1 MKRIGNL
8 LLVSSLSL
16 AIGVK
21 SVNAQTFNDGDAHS
35 ISRGNYITINSL
47 DVGSANYGI
56 YKYTFD
62 NGKYIGYCEDP
73 QNFSGKNYSV
83 SRELGAT
90 TNGKTIQNMD
100 AGLLKIISEGY
111 NQYNTSKTI
120 SVVTPESAPNAI
132 SITLS
137 GDELYAAT
145 SIAVRAYTTGL
156 FTTGAKG
163 AKYQSAIDMASAH
176 ANLGAQ
182 WAALY
187 GEYTDNATYG
197 SCNGD
202 SNCYKN
208 KVDYA
213 WLNKNAM
220 FNYSD
225 PNSASYKIIYMA
237 QQLFKAGVM
246 DASNKATG
254 SLLTTTVNIEF
265 SKKTESI
272 SKTDTSE
279 EKYVYATLKIENLPE
294 KLSDGKEGKVELSM
308 PTCTGCTINSF
319 EAQDGGDYKQV
330 GIGNNIALLL
340 EAKDGVRTG
349 EIKLRIKVTQ
359 AVQDQENC
367 KDATLKIDFKYNTNP
382 QLTGA
387 TLSDKSNPNSQ
398 RFFVLDKQEGDQTG
412 SAQTKIGCSKAACD
426 TEITEPLCDGDA
438 IATVKAPDKIKSCVI
453 NNVDDADNS
462 YQYTSGVDNKYC
474 KVYCKEDYA
483 KIQLEPVV
491 KDIKCGSYFKLTSRI
506 EGSKSC
512 YTGGETDASARNGEK
527 SIDKDQYIQDVIDAQ
542 KTMIEGLNLYR
553 SAKAALAAE
562 ADWQY
567 SKQTGC
573 DGCTADSWTTTG
585 SYVGPLVTNIDYEE
599 GLVTSQE
606 TTQNF
611 SYGTKESVSDN
622 TIYDKEN
629 KKNVCV
635 SSKCTPGTTKA
646 ELFTL
651 IKNAMDE
658 GKTKMEQGFKAYEAA
673 HTAYNACTTGWQNNF
688 LFEQKIGYYYNEN
701 RGNDEYK
708 SPYYDILE
716 SAQNKDLYYL
726 EGTGSDA
733 PKPTSKIEIWK
744 KATDDKIE
752 TGSDYTFD
760 LSIENGS
767 TGKYNYKSSYG
778 GTFETRKYTVCKD
791 PEGSCEIREEQISQA
806 AFVKKYVEKEQDY
819 ITPTAFY
826 QIAAN
831 GKITVNSGYTGD
843 KVQLEALF
851 NSLPVSTKT
860 VGGGIFKLNIEWL
873 GEFYDKDNAVG
884 RLMDIPGVAWTDRRQ
899 GGTTFMD
906 SPKHQDSFTGDY
918 KCYYESPC
926 RPDDCP
932 NCDFVCEGED
942 CDWIQ
947 CPECKI
953 DCTNCIFDLNKLN
966 VNFRTISTT
975 NFNSANRTYGYNWIT
990 SSSMQALQLLNK
1002 KADATIKEIEDVN
1015 ESIYDPEGKT
1025 SDGSSALALSIKLT
1039 PQAIRELK
1047 KYNEKH
1053 SSDGGYINDSLT
1065 CYDAE
1070 VNGKTYKNIYCYSE
1084 VIDDLVKNYE
1094 VTIPDGKR
1102 LDSQTA
1108 RAASQ
1113 NQNGYWEL
1121 WSDKHEFIYS
1131 ESVIGGPSWK

>member
-16 AIGVK
+16 AFGVK
-21 SVNAQTFNDGDAHS
+21 SVSAQTFNDGDAHS
-35 ISRGNYITINSL
+35 LSRGNYITINSL

-62 NGKYIGYCEDP
+62 NGKYVGYCEDP
-73 QNFSGKNYSV
+73 QNFSGKKYSV

-145 SIAVRAYTTGL
+145 SIAVRAYSTGL

-553 SAKAALAAE
+553 KAKQALATAS
-562 ADWQY
+562 DY
-567 SKQTGC
+567 SISYGC
-573 DGCTADSWTTTG
+573 DGCSAESWTRTG
-585 SYVGPLVTNIDYEE
+585 SYVGPVVTNIDYEE

-606 TTQNF
+606 TTQGF
-611 SYGTKESVSDN
+611 FYGTKESISNN
-622 TIYDKEN
+622 TSYDSET
-629 KKNVCV
+629 KKYVCV
-635 SSKCTPGTTKA
+635 SSTCTPGTTEA
-646 ELFTL
+646 QVIAL
-651 IKNAMDE
+651 IKADMAK
-658 GKTKMEQGFKAYEAA
+658 GKSMMESGFKAYEAA

-708 SPYYDILE
+708 SPYFDILE

-726 EGTGSDA
+726 EGTGSAA

-843 KVQLEALF
+843 KVQLEALI

-906 SPKHQDSFTGDY
+906 SPKHQGSFTGDY

-1002 KADATIKEIEDVN
+1002 KADATIKEIEEVN

-1047 KYNEKH
+1047 NYNEKH

-1102 LDSQTA
+1102 LDSETA

>member
-16 AIGVK
+16 AFGVK
-21 SVNAQTFNDGDAHS
+21 SVSAQTFNDGDAHS
-35 ISRGNYITINSL
+35 LSRGNYITINSL

-62 NGKYIGYCEDP
+62 NGKYVGYCEDP

-197 SCNGD
+197 NCNGD

-254 SLLTTTVNIEF
+254 SLLTTTVNIDF

-272 SKTDTSE
+272 TKTDTSE

-319 EAQDGGDYKQV
+319 EAQDGGEYKQV

-527 SIDKDQYIQDVIDAQ
+527 SIDKDQYIQDIIDAQ
-542 KTMIEGLNLYR
+542 VQMIEGLNLYR

-562 ADWQY
+562 PDWQY

-585 SYVGPLVTNIDYEE
+585 SYVGPVVTNIDYEE

-606 TTQNF
+606 TTQTF
-611 SYGTKESVSDN
+611 SYGTKESVSS
-622 TIYDKEN
+622 T
-629 KKNVCV
+629 
-635 SSKCTPGTTKA
+635 CTPGTNKT
-646 ELFTL
+646 ELLTL
-651 IKNAMDE
+651 ITNAMGE

-726 EGTGSDA
+726 EGTGSAA

-778 GTFETRKYTVCKD
+778 GTFEARKYTVCKD

-906 SPKHQDSFTGDY
+906 SPKHQNSFTGDY

-1039 PQAIRELK
+1039 PKAIRELK
-1047 KYNEKH
+1047 NYNEKH

-1102 LDSQTA
+1102 LDSATA

>member
-16 AIGVK
+16 AFGVK
-21 SVNAQTFNDGDAHS
+21 SVSAQTFNDGDAHS
-35 ISRGNYITINSL
+35 LSRGNYITINSL

-62 NGKYIGYCEDP
+62 NGKYVGYCEDP
-73 QNFSGKNYSV
+73 QNFSGKKYSV

-145 SIAVRAYTTGL
+145 SIAVRAYSTGL

-272 SKTDTSE
+272 TKTDTSE

-294 KLSDGKEGKVELSM
+294 KLSDGKDGKVELSM

-553 SAKAALAAE
+553 KAKQALATAS
-562 ADWQY
+562 DY
-567 SKQTGC
+567 SISYGC
-573 DGCTADSWTTTG
+573 DGCSAESWTRTG
-585 SYVGPLVTNIDYEE
+585 SYVGPVVTNIDYEE
-599 GLVTSQE
+599 GFVTSQE
-606 TTQNF
+606 TTQGF
-611 SYGTKESVSDN
+611 FYGTKESVSNN
-622 TIYDKEN
+622 TRYDSETKRY
-629 KKNVCV
+629 VCV
-635 SSKCTPGTTKA
+635 SSTCTPGTTEA
-646 ELFTL
+646 QVIAL
-651 IKNAMDE
+651 IKADMAK
-658 GKTKMEQGFKAYEAA
+658 GKSMMESGFKAYEAA

-726 EGTGSDA
+726 EGTGSAA

-1002 KADATIKEIEDVN
+1002 KADATIKEIEEVN

-1047 KYNEKH
+1047 NYNEKH

-1102 LDSQTA
+1102 LDSETA

>member
-21 SVNAQTFNDGDAHS
+21 SVSAQTFNEGDAHS
-35 ISRGNYITINSL
+35 LSRGNYITINSL

-62 NGKYIGYCEDP
+62 NGKYVGYCEDP
-73 QNFSGKNYSV
+73 QNFSGKKYSV

-197 SCNGD
+197 NCNGD

-294 KLSDGKEGKVELSM
+294 KLSDGKDGKVELSM

-319 EAQDGGDYKQV
+319 EAQDGGEYKQV

-553 SAKAALAAE
+553 KAKQALATAS
-562 ADWQY
+562 DY
-567 SKQTGC
+567 SISYGC
-573 DGCTADSWTTTG
+573 DGCSAESWTRTG
-585 SYVGPLVTNIDYEE
+585 SYVGPVVTNIDYEE

-606 TTQNF
+606 TTQGF
-611 SYGTKESVSDN
+611 FYGTKESISNN
-622 TIYDKEN
+622 TSYDSET
-629 KKNVCV
+629 KKYVCV
-635 SSKCTPGTTKA
+635 SSTCTPGTTEA
-646 ELFTL
+646 QVIAL
-651 IKNAMDE
+651 IKADMAK
-658 GKTKMEQGFKAYEAA
+658 GKSMMESGFKAYEAA

-726 EGTGSDA
+726 EGTGSAA

-778 GTFETRKYTVCKD
+778 GTFETRKYTVCKN

-906 SPKHQDSFTGDY
+906 SPKHQNSFTGDY

>member
-16 AIGVK
+16 AFGVK
-21 SVNAQTFNDGDAHS
+21 SVSAQTFNDGDAYS
-35 ISRGNYITINSL
+35 LSRGNYITINSL

-62 NGKYIGYCEDP
+62 NGKYVGYCEDP
-73 QNFSGKNYSV
+73 QNFSGKKYSV

-145 SIAVRAYTTGL
+145 SIAVRAYSTGL

-367 KDATLKIDFKYNTNP
+367 KDAILKIDFKYNTNP

-553 SAKAALAAE
+553 KAKQALATAS
-562 ADWQY
+562 DY
-567 SKQTGC
+567 SISYGC
-573 DGCTADSWTTTG
+573 DGCSAESWTRTG
-585 SYVGPLVTNIDYEE
+585 SYVGPVVTNIDYEE
-599 GLVTSQE
+599 GFVTSQE
-606 TTQNF
+606 TTQGF
-611 SYGTKESVSDN
+611 FYGTKESVSNN
-622 TIYDKEN
+622 TRYDSETKRY
-629 KKNVCV
+629 VCV
-635 SSKCTPGTTKA
+635 SSTCTPGTTEA
-646 ELFTL
+646 QVIAL
-651 IKNAMDE
+651 IKADMAK
-658 GKTKMEQGFKAYEAA
+658 GKSMMESGFKAYEAA

-726 EGTGSDA
+726 EGTGSAA

-1002 KADATIKEIEDVN
+1002 KADATIKEIEEVN

-1047 KYNEKH
+1047 NYNEKH

-1102 LDSQTA
+1102 LDSETA

>member
-16 AIGVK
+16 AFGVK
-21 SVNAQTFNDGDAHS
+21 SVSAQTFNDGDAHS
-35 ISRGNYITINSL
+35 LSRGNYITINSL

-62 NGKYIGYCEDP
+62 NGKYVGYCEDP

-145 SIAVRAYTTGL
+145 SIAVRAYSTGL

-187 GEYTDNATYG
+187 GEYTDNATYS

-553 SAKAALAAE
+553 KAKQALATAS
-562 ADWQY
+562 DY
-567 SKQTGC
+567 SISYGC
-573 DGCTADSWTTTG
+573 DGCSAESWTRTG
-585 SYVGPLVTNIDYEE
+585 SYVGPVVTNIDYEE

-606 TTQNF
+606 TTQGF
-611 SYGTKESVSDN
+611 FYGTKESISNN
-622 TIYDKEN
+622 TSYDSET
-629 KKNVCV
+629 KKYVCV
-635 SSKCTPGTTKA
+635 SSTCTPGTTEA
-646 ELFTL
+646 QVIAL
-651 IKNAMDE
+651 IKADMAK
-658 GKTKMEQGFKAYEAA
+658 GKSMMESGFKAYEAA

-726 EGTGSDA
+726 EGTGSAA

-778 GTFETRKYTVCKD
+778 GTFEARKYTVCKD

-1002 KADATIKEIEDVN
+1002 KADATIKEIEEVN

-1047 KYNEKH
+1047 NYNKKH

>member
-16 AIGVK
+16 AFGVK
-21 SVNAQTFNDGDAHS
+21 SVSAQTFNDGDAHS

-145 SIAVRAYTTGL
+145 SIAVRAYSTGL

-197 SCNGD
+197 NCNGD

-254 SLLTTTVNIEF
+254 SLLTTTVNIDF

-272 SKTDTSE
+272 TKTDTSE

-294 KLSDGKEGKVELSM
+294 KLSDGKDGKVELSM

-367 KDATLKIDFKYNTNP
+367 KDAILKIDFKYNTNP

-527 SIDKDQYIQDVIDAQ
+527 SIDKDQYIQDIIDAQ
-542 KTMIEGLNLYR
+542 VQMIEGLNLYR

-562 ADWQY
+562 PDWQY

-573 DGCTADSWTTTG
+573 NGCTADSWTTTG
-585 SYVGPLVTNIDYEE
+585 SYVGPVVTNIDYEE

-606 TTQNF
+606 TTQTF

-622 TIYDKEN
+622 VIYDKEN
-629 KKNVCV
+629 KKDVCV
-635 SSKCTPGTTKA
+635 SSTCTPGTNKT
-646 ELFTL
+646 ELLTL
-651 IKNAMDE
+651 ITNAMGE
-658 GKTKMEQGFKAYEAA
+658 GKTKMESGFKAYEAA

-726 EGTGSDA
+726 EGTGSAA

-778 GTFETRKYTVCKD
+778 GTFEARKYTVCKD

-843 KVQLEALF
+843 KVQLEALI

-1002 KADATIKEIEDVN
+1002 KADATIKEIEEVN

-1047 KYNEKH
+1047 NYNKKH

-1102 LDSQTA
+1102 LDSETA

>member
-21 SVNAQTFNDGDAHS
+21 SVSAQTFNEGDAHS
-35 ISRGNYITINSL
+35 LSRGNYITINSL

-62 NGKYIGYCEDP
+62 NGKYVGYCEDP

-163 AKYQSAIDMASAH
+163 AKYQSAVDMASAH

-553 SAKAALAAE
+553 KAKQALATAS
-562 ADWQY
+562 DY
-567 SKQTGC
+567 SISYGC
-573 DGCTADSWTTTG
+573 DGCSAESWTRTG
-585 SYVGPLVTNIDYEE
+585 SYVGPVVTNIDYEE

-606 TTQNF
+606 TTQGF
-611 SYGTKESVSDN
+611 FYGTKESVSNN
-622 TIYDKEN
+622 TSYDSET
-629 KKNVCV
+629 KKYVCV
-635 SSKCTPGTTKA
+635 SSTCTPGTTEA
-646 ELFTL
+646 QVIAL
-651 IKNAMDE
+651 IKADMAK
-658 GKTKMEQGFKAYEAA
+658 GKSMMESGFKAYEAA

-726 EGTGSDA
+726 EGTGSAA

-778 GTFETRKYTVCKD
+778 GTFEARKYTVCKN

>member
-16 AIGVK
+16 AFGVK
-21 SVNAQTFNDGDAHS
+21 SVSAQTFNDGDAHS

-197 SCNGD
+197 NCNGD

-272 SKTDTSE
+272 TKTDTSE

-294 KLSDGKEGKVELSM
+294 KLSDGKDGKVELSM

-319 EAQDGGDYKQV
+319 EAQDGGEYKQV

-553 SAKAALAAE
+553 KAKQALATAS
-562 ADWQY
+562 DY
-567 SKQTGC
+567 SISYGC
-573 DGCTADSWTTTG
+573 DGCSAESWTRTG
-585 SYVGPLVTNIDYEE
+585 SYVGPVVTNIDYEE

-606 TTQNF
+606 TTQGF
-611 SYGTKESVSDN
+611 FYGTKESISNN
-622 TIYDKEN
+622 TSYDSET
-629 KKNVCV
+629 KKYVCV
-635 SSKCTPGTTKA
+635 SSTCTPGTTEA
-646 ELFTL
+646 QVIAL
-651 IKNAMDE
+651 IKADMAK
-658 GKTKMEQGFKAYEAA
+658 GKSMMESGFKAYEAA

-726 EGTGSDA
+726 EGTGSAA

-906 SPKHQDSFTGDY
+906 SPKHQNSFTGDY

-1039 PQAIRELK
+1039 PKAIRELK
-1047 KYNEKH
+1047 NYNEKH

>member
-16 AIGVK
+16 AFGVK
-21 SVNAQTFNDGDAHS
+21 SVSAQTFNDGDAHS
-35 ISRGNYITINSL
+35 LSRGNYITINSL

-62 NGKYIGYCEDP
+62 NGKYVGYCEDP

-145 SIAVRAYTTGL
+145 SIAVRAYSTGL

-367 KDATLKIDFKYNTNP
+367 KDATLKIDYKYNTNP

-527 SIDKDQYIQDVIDAQ
+527 SIDKDQYIQDIIDAQ

-553 SAKAALAAE
+553 KAKQALATTS
-562 ADWQY
+562 DY
-567 SKQTGC
+567 SISYGC
-573 DGCTADSWTTTG
+573 DGCSAESWTRTG
-585 SYVGPLVTNIDYEE
+585 SYVGPVVTNIDYEE

-606 TTQNF
+606 TTQGF
-611 SYGTKESVSDN
+611 FYGTKESISNN
-622 TIYDKEN
+622 TSYDSET
-629 KKNVCV
+629 KKYVCV
-635 SSKCTPGTTKA
+635 SSTCTPGTTEA
-646 ELFTL
+646 QVIAL
-651 IKNAMDE
+651 IKADMAK
-658 GKTKMEQGFKAYEAA
+658 GKSMMESGFKAYEAA

-726 EGTGSDA
+726 EGTGSAA

-778 GTFETRKYTVCKD
+778 GTFEARKYTVCKD

-1047 KYNEKH
+1047 NYNKKH

-1102 LDSQTA
+1102 LDSETA

>member
-16 AIGVK
+16 AFGVK
-21 SVNAQTFNDGDAHS
+21 SVSAQTFNEGDAHS
-35 ISRGNYITINSL
+35 LSRGNYITINSL

-62 NGKYIGYCEDP
+62 NGKYVGYCEDP
-73 QNFSGKNYSV
+73 QNFSGKKYSV

-145 SIAVRAYTTGL
+145 SIAVRAYSTGL

-272 SKTDTSE
+272 SKTDISE

-319 EAQDGGDYKQV
+319 EAQDGKDYKQV

-367 KDATLKIDFKYNTNP
+367 KDAILKIDFKYNTNP

-527 SIDKDQYIQDVIDAQ
+527 SIDKDQYIQDIIDAQ

-553 SAKAALAAE
+553 KAKQALATAS
-562 ADWQY
+562 DY
-567 SKQTGC
+567 SISYGC
-573 DGCTADSWTTTG
+573 DRCSAESWTRTG
-585 SYVGPLVTNIDYEE
+585 SYVGPVVTNIDYEE

-606 TTQNF
+606 TTQGF
-611 SYGTKESVSDN
+611 FYGTKESISNN
-622 TIYDKEN
+622 TSYDSET
-629 KKNVCV
+629 KKYVCV
-635 SSKCTPGTTKA
+635 SSTCTPGTTEA
-646 ELFTL
+646 QVIAL
-651 IKNAMDE
+651 IKADMAK
-658 GKTKMEQGFKAYEAA
+658 GKSMMESGFKAYEAA

-726 EGTGSDA
+726 EGTGSAA

-778 GTFETRKYTVCKD
+778 GTFEARKYTVCKD

-906 SPKHQDSFTGDY
+906 SPKHQNSFTGDY

-1047 KYNEKH
+1047 NYNKKH

-1102 LDSQTA
+1102 LDSETA

>member
-1 MKRIGNL
+1 MKKIGNL
-8 LLVSSLSL
+8 LLVSSLAL
-16 AIGVK
+16 TFGIN
-21 SVNAQTFNDGDAHS
+21 SVNAATFADGDSHS
-35 ISRGNYITINSL
+35 ISRGNYIKIDSL

-90 TNGKTIQNMD
+90 TNGNTIQNMD
-100 AGLLKIISEGY
+100 AGLLKIMSEGY

-120 SVVTPESAPNAI
+120 SIVTPESAPNTTT
-132 SITLS
+132 ITLS

-156 FTTGAKG
+156 FQTGAKG
-163 AKYQSAIDMASAH
+163 AKYSSAIDMASAH

-187 GEYTDNATYG
+187 GEYADNATYG
-197 SCNGD
+197 DCNGNSD
-202 SNCYKN
+202 CYKN

-220 FNYSD
+220 FNYTD
-225 PNSASYKIIYMA
+225 PSSASYKIIYMA
-237 QQLFKAGVM
+237 QQLFKAGIM
-246 DASNKATG
+246 DASNKSTG
-254 SLLTTTVNIEF
+254 SLLTTKVNIEF

-272 SKTDTSE
+272 NKTDTYE

-308 PTCTGCTINSF
+308 PTCTGCTIDSF
-319 EAQDGGDYKQV
+319 EAYDNGDYKQV

-340 EAKDGVRTG
+340 EAKDGYRTG
-349 EIKLRIKVTQ
+349 EIKLRVKVTQ
-359 AVQDQENC
+359 AIQDEEKC
-367 KDATLKIDFKYNTNP
+367 TDATLKIDFKFNTNP

-387 TLSDKSNPNSQ
+387 TLSDKNSPNSQ

-412 SAQTKIGCSKAACD
+412 SAQTKVGCSKAACD

-438 IATVKAPDKIKSCVI
+438 IATVKAPDKIKSCII

-491 KDIKCGSYFKLTSRI
+491 KDIKCGSYFKLTSHI

-512 YTGGETDASARNGEK
+512 YTGGDTDASARNGEK
-527 SIDKDQYIQDVIDAQ
+527 SIDKDQYIEDIINAQ
-542 KTMIEGLNLYR
+542 KQMIEGLNLYR
-553 SAKAALAAE
+553 KAKQALATAS
-562 ADWQY
+562 DY
-567 SKQTGC
+567 SISYGC
-573 DGCTADSWTTTG
+573 DGCSAESWTRTG
-585 SYVGPLVTNIDYEE
+585 SYVGPVVTSIDYEE
-599 GLVTSQE
+599 GKVLSQE
-606 TTQNF
+606 TTQGF
-611 SYGTKESVSDN
+611 FYGTRESVSNN
-622 TIYDKEN
+622 TNYDKE
-629 KKNVCV
+629 KKRYVCV
-635 SSKCTPGTTKA
+635 SSTCTRGTTEA
-646 ELFTL
+646 EVIAL
-651 IKNAMDE
+651 IKSDME
-658 GKTKMEQGFKAYEAA
+658 KGKSMMEQGFKAYEAA

-726 EGTGSDA
+726 EGTGSAA
-733 PKPTSKIEIWK
+733 PKSTSKIEIWK
-744 KATDDKIE
+744 KGTDDKIE

-760 LSIENGS
+760 LSVESGA

-778 GTFETRKYTVCKD
+778 GTFEPRDYTVCKD
-791 PEGSCEIREEQISQA
+791 PEGSCEIRTEQISQA

-884 RLMDIPGVAWTDRRQ
+884 RIMDIPGVAWTDRRQ

-942 CDWIQ
+942 CEWID
-947 CPECKI
+947 CPECHI
-953 DCTNCIFDLNKLN
+953 DCVNCIFDLSKLN

-1002 KADATIKEIEDVN
+1002 KAEATIKEIEEVN

-1039 PQAIRELK
+1039 PQAIRDLK
-1047 KYNEKH
+1047 NYNEKH
-1053 SSDGGYINDSLT
+1053 SNDGGYINDSLT

-1102 LDSQTA
+1102 LDSDTQ
-1108 RAASQ
+1108 RKASS

-1121 WSDKHEFIYS
+1121 WSEKHEFIYS

>member
-16 AIGVK
+16 AFGVK
-21 SVNAQTFNDGDAHS
+21 SVSAQTFNEGDAHS
-35 ISRGNYITINSL
+35 LSRGNYITINSL

-62 NGKYIGYCEDP
+62 NGKYVGYCEDP
-73 QNFSGKNYSV
+73 QNFSGKKYSV

-145 SIAVRAYTTGL
+145 SIAVRAYSTGL

-187 GEYTDNATYG
+187 GDYTDNATYG

-254 SLLTTTVNIEF
+254 SLLTTTVNIDF

-272 SKTDTSE
+272 TKTDTSE

-367 KDATLKIDFKYNTNP
+367 KDAILKIDFKYNTNP

-527 SIDKDQYIQDVIDAQ
+527 SIDKDQYIQDIIDAQ

-553 SAKAALAAE
+553 KAKQALATAS
-562 ADWQY
+562 DY
-567 SKQTGC
+567 SISYGC
-573 DGCTADSWTTTG
+573 DGCSAESWTRTG
-585 SYVGPLVTNIDYEE
+585 SYVGPVVTNIDYEE

-606 TTQNF
+606 TTQGF
-611 SYGTKESVSDN
+611 FYGTKESISNN
-622 TIYDKEN
+622 TNYDSET
-629 KKNVCV
+629 KKYVCV
-635 SSKCTPGTTKA
+635 SSTCTPGTTEA
-646 ELFTL
+646 QVIAL
-651 IKNAMDE
+651 IKADMAK
-658 GKTKMEQGFKAYEAA
+658 GKSMMESGFKAYEAA

-726 EGTGSDA
+726 EGTGSAA

-778 GTFETRKYTVCKD
+778 GTFEARKYTVCKD

-906 SPKHQDSFTGDY
+906 SPKHQNSFTGDY

-942 CDWIQ
+942 CNWIQ

-1002 KADATIKEIEDVN
+1002 KADATIKEIEEVN

-1047 KYNEKH
+1047 NYNEKH

-1102 LDSQTA
+1102 LDSATA

>member
-16 AIGVK
+16 AFGVK
-21 SVNAQTFNDGDAHS
+21 SVSAQTFNDGDAHS
-35 ISRGNYITINSL
+35 LSRGNYITINSL

-62 NGKYIGYCEDP
+62 NGKYVGYCEDP
-73 QNFSGKNYSV
+73 QNFSGKKYSV

-145 SIAVRAYTTGL
+145 SIAVRAYSTGL

-272 SKTDTSE
+272 TKTDTSE

-319 EAQDGGDYKQV
+319 EAQDGGDYKLV

-553 SAKAALAAE
+553 KAKQALATAS
-562 ADWQY
+562 DY
-567 SKQTGC
+567 SISYGC
-573 DGCTADSWTTTG
+573 DGCSAESWTRTG
-585 SYVGPLVTNIDYEE
+585 SYVGPVVTNIDYEE
-599 GLVTSQE
+599 GFVTSQE
-606 TTQNF
+606 TTQGF
-611 SYGTKESVSDN
+611 FYGT
-622 TIYDKEN
+622 
-629 KKNVCV
+629 
-635 SSKCTPGTTKA
+635 
-646 ELFTL
+646 
-651 IKNAMDE
+651 
-658 GKTKMEQGFKAYEAA
+658 
-673 HTAYNACTTGWQNNF
+673 
-688 LFEQKIGYYYNEN
+688 
-701 RGNDEYK
+701 
-708 SPYYDILE
+708 
-716 SAQNKDLYYL
+716 
-726 EGTGSDA
+726 
-733 PKPTSKIEIWK
+733 
-744 KATDDKIE
+744 
-752 TGSDYTFD
+752 
-760 LSIENGS
+760 
-767 TGKYNYKSSYG
+767 
-778 GTFETRKYTVCKD
+778 
-791 PEGSCEIREEQISQA
+791 
-806 AFVKKYVEKEQDY
+806 
-819 ITPTAFY
+819 
-826 QIAAN
+826 
-831 GKITVNSGYTGD
+831 
-843 KVQLEALF
+843 
-851 NSLPVSTKT
+851 
-860 VGGGIFKLNIEWL
+860 
-873 GEFYDKDNAVG
+873 
-884 RLMDIPGVAWTDRRQ
+884 
-899 GGTTFMD
+899 
-906 SPKHQDSFTGDY
+906 
-918 KCYYESPC
+918 
-926 RPDDCP
+926 
-932 NCDFVCEGED
+932 
-942 CDWIQ
+942 
-947 CPECKI
+947 
-953 DCTNCIFDLNKLN
+953 
-966 VNFRTISTT
+966 
-975 NFNSANRTYGYNWIT
+975 
-990 SSSMQALQLLNK
+990 
-1002 KADATIKEIEDVN
+1002 
-1015 ESIYDPEGKT
+1015 
-1025 SDGSSALALSIKLT
+1025 
-1039 PQAIRELK
+1039 
-1047 KYNEKH
+1047 
-1053 SSDGGYINDSLT
+1053 
-1065 CYDAE
+1065 
-1070 VNGKTYKNIYCYSE
+1070 
-1084 VIDDLVKNYE
+1084 
-1094 VTIPDGKR
+1094 
-1102 LDSQTA
+1102 
-1108 RAASQ
+1108 
-1113 NQNGYWEL
+1113 
-1121 WSDKHEFIYS
+1121 
-1131 ESVIGGPSWK
+1131 

>member
-8 LLVSSLSL
+8 LLVSSLAL
-16 AIGVK
+16 AFGVK
-21 SVNAQTFNDGDAHS
+21 SVSAQTFNEGDAHS
-35 ISRGNYITINSL
+35 LSRGNYITINSL

-62 NGKYIGYCEDP
+62 NGKYVGYCEDP
-73 QNFSGKNYSV
+73 QNFSGKKYSV

-145 SIAVRAYTTGL
+145 SIAVRAYSTGL

-367 KDATLKIDFKYNTNP
+367 KDAILKIDFKYNTNP

-527 SIDKDQYIQDVIDAQ
+527 SIDKDQYIQDIIDAQ
-542 KTMIEGLNLYR
+542 VQMIEGLNLYR

-573 DGCTADSWTTTG
+573 TGCTADSWTTTG
-585 SYVGPLVTNIDYEE
+585 SYVGPVVTNIDYEE

-606 TTQNF
+606 TTQTF

-622 TIYDKEN
+622 VIYDKEN
-629 KKNVCV
+629 KKDVCV
-635 SSKCTPGTTKA
+635 SSTCTPGTNKT
-646 ELFTL
+646 ELLTL
-651 IKNAMDE
+651 ITNAMGE

-726 EGTGSDA
+726 EGTGSAA

-778 GTFETRKYTVCKD
+778 GTFEARKYTVCKD

-1002 KADATIKEIEDVN
+1002 KADATIKEIEEVN

-1047 KYNEKH
+1047 NYNKKH

>member
-16 AIGVK
+16 AFGVK
-21 SVNAQTFNDGDAHS
+21 NVSAQTFNEGDAHS
-35 ISRGNYITINSL
+35 LSRGNYITINSL

-62 NGKYIGYCEDP
+62 NGKYVGYCEDP
-73 QNFSGKNYSV
+73 QNFSGKKYSV

-145 SIAVRAYTTGL
+145 SIAVRAYSTGL

-197 SCNGD
+197 NCNGD

-254 SLLTTTVNIEF
+254 SLLTTTVNIDF

-272 SKTDTSE
+272 TKTDTSE

-367 KDATLKIDFKYNTNP
+367 KDAILKIDFKYNTNP

-553 SAKAALAAE
+553 KAKQALATAS
-562 ADWQY
+562 DY
-567 SKQTGC
+567 SISYGC
-573 DGCTADSWTTTG
+573 DGCSAESWTRTG
-585 SYVGPLVTNIDYEE
+585 SYVGPVVTNIDYEE

-606 TTQNF
+606 TTQGF
-611 SYGTKESVSDN
+611 FYGTKESISNN
-622 TIYDKEN
+622 TSYDSET
-629 KKNVCV
+629 KKYVCV
-635 SSKCTPGTTKA
+635 SSTCTPGTTEA
-646 ELFTL
+646 QVIAL
-651 IKNAMDE
+651 IKADMAK
-658 GKTKMEQGFKAYEAA
+658 GKSMMESGFKAYEAA

-726 EGTGSDA
+726 EGTGSAA

-843 KVQLEALF
+843 KVQLETLF

-906 SPKHQDSFTGDY
+906 SPKHQNSFTGDY

-1047 KYNEKH
+1047 NYNKKH

>member
-16 AIGVK
+16 AFGVK

-163 AKYQSAIDMASAH
+163 AKYQSAVDMASAH

-553 SAKAALAAE
+553 KAKQALATAS
-562 ADWQY
+562 DY
-567 SKQTGC
+567 SISYGC
-573 DGCTADSWTTTG
+573 DGCSAESWTRTG
-585 SYVGPLVTNIDYEE
+585 SYVGPVVTNIDYEE

-606 TTQNF
+606 TTQGF
-611 SYGTKESVSDN
+611 FYGTKESISNN
-622 TIYDKEN
+622 TSYDSET
-629 KKNVCV
+629 KKYVCV
-635 SSKCTPGTTKA
+635 SSTCTPGTTEA
-646 ELFTL
+646 QVIAL
-651 IKNAMDE
+651 IKADMAK
-658 GKTKMEQGFKAYEAA
+658 GKLMMESGFKAYEAA

-726 EGTGSDA
+726 EGTGSAA

-778 GTFETRKYTVCKD
+778 GTFEIRKYTVCKD

-843 KVQLEALF
+843 KVQLEALN

-1047 KYNEKH
+1047 NYNKKH

-1102 LDSQTA
+1102 LDSETA

>member
-16 AIGVK
+16 AFGVK
-21 SVNAQTFNDGDAHS
+21 SVSAQTFNDGDAHS
-35 ISRGNYITINSL
+35 LSRGNYITINSL

-62 NGKYIGYCEDP
+62 NGKYVGYCEDP
-73 QNFSGKNYSV
+73 QNFSGKKYSV

-145 SIAVRAYTTGL
+145 SIAVRAYSTGL

-237 QQLFKAGVM
+237 QQLFKAGVIN
-246 DASNKATG
+246 ASNKATG

-272 SKTDTSE
+272 NKTDTSE

-553 SAKAALAAE
+553 KAKQALATAS
-562 ADWQY
+562 DY
-567 SKQTGC
+567 SISYGC
-573 DGCTADSWTTTG
+573 DGCSAESWTRTG
-585 SYVGPLVTNIDYEE
+585 SYVGPVVTNIDYEE
-599 GLVTSQE
+599 GFVTSQE
-606 TTQNF
+606 TTQGF
-611 SYGTKESVSDN
+611 FYGTKESISNN
-622 TIYDKEN
+622 TSYDSETKRY
-629 KKNVCV
+629 VCV
-635 SSKCTPGTTKA
+635 SSTCTPGTTEA
-646 ELFTL
+646 QVIAL
-651 IKNAMDE
+651 IKADMAK
-658 GKTKMEQGFKAYEAA
+658 GKSMMESGFKAYEAA

-726 EGTGSDA
+726 EGTGSAA

-778 GTFETRKYTVCKD
+778 GTFEARKYTVCKN

-843 KVQLEALF
+843 KVQLEALI

-906 SPKHQDSFTGDY
+906 SSKHQDSFTGDY

-1002 KADATIKEIEDVN
+1002 KADATIKEIEEVN

-1047 KYNEKH
+1047 NYNEKH

-1102 LDSQTA
+1102 LDSETA

>member
-8 LLVSSLSL
+8 LLVSSLSF

-21 SVNAQTFNDGDAHS
+21 SVGAQTFNDGDAHS
-35 ISRGNYITINSL
+35 LSRGNYITINSL

-62 NGKYIGYCEDP
+62 NGKYVGYCEDP

-145 SIAVRAYTTGL
+145 SIAVRAYSTGL

-553 SAKAALAAE
+553 KAKQALATAS
-562 ADWQY
+562 DY
-567 SKQTGC
+567 SISYGC
-573 DGCTADSWTTTG
+573 DGCSAESWTRTG
-585 SYVGPLVTNIDYEE
+585 SYVGPVVTNIDYEE

-606 TTQNF
+606 TTQGF
-611 SYGTKESVSDN
+611 FYGTKESISNN
-622 TIYDKEN
+622 TSYDSET
-629 KKNVCV
+629 KKYVCV
-635 SSKCTPGTTKA
+635 SSTCTPGTTEA
-646 ELFTL
+646 QVIAL
-651 IKNAMDE
+651 IKADMAK
-658 GKTKMEQGFKAYEAA
+658 GKSMMESGFKAYETA

-726 EGTGSDA
+726 EGTGSAA

-778 GTFETRKYTVCKD
+778 GTFEARKYTVCKN

-1047 KYNEKH
+1047 NYNKKH

>member
-16 AIGVK
+16 AFGVK
-21 SVNAQTFNDGDAHS
+21 SVSAQTFNDGDAHS

-197 SCNGD
+197 NCNGD

-294 KLSDGKEGKVELSM
+294 KLSDGKDGKVELSM

-319 EAQDGGDYKQV
+319 EAQDGGEYKQV

-553 SAKAALAAE
+553 KAKQALATAS
-562 ADWQY
+562 DY
-567 SKQTGC
+567 SISYGC
-573 DGCTADSWTTTG
+573 DGCSAESWTRTG
-585 SYVGPLVTNIDYEE
+585 SYVGPVVTNIDYEE

-606 TTQNF
+606 TTQGF
-611 SYGTKESVSDN
+611 FYGTKESISNN
-622 TIYDKEN
+622 TSYDSET
-629 KKNVCV
+629 KKYVCV
-635 SSKCTPGTTKA
+635 SSTCTPGTTEA
-646 ELFTL
+646 QVIAL
-651 IKNAMDE
+651 IKADMAK
-658 GKTKMEQGFKAYEAA
+658 GKSMMESGFKAYEAA

-726 EGTGSDA
+726 EGTGSAA

-906 SPKHQDSFTGDY
+906 SPKHQNSFTGDY

>member
-16 AIGVK
+16 AFGVK
-21 SVNAQTFNDGDAHS
+21 SVSAQTFNDGDAHS
-35 ISRGNYITINSL
+35 LSRGNYITINSL

-62 NGKYIGYCEDP
+62 NGKYVGYCEDP

-100 AGLLKIISEGY
+100 AGLLKILSEGY

-197 SCNGD
+197 NCNGD

-272 SKTDTSE
+272 TKTDTSE

-398 RFFVLDKQEGDQTG
+398 RFFVLDKQEGEQTG

-542 KTMIEGLNLYR
+542 VQMIEGLNLYR
-553 SAKAALAAE
+553 RAKAGLAAE
-562 ADWQY
+562 WEY
-567 SKQTGC
+567 SITPGC
-573 DGCTADSWTTTG
+573 DGCTADSWTKTV
-585 SYVGPLVTNIDYEE
+585 SYVGPVVTNIDYEE

-606 TTQNF
+606 TSQDF
-611 SYGTKESVSDN
+611 IYGTKETVSN
-622 TIYDKEN
+622 NIQYDKEN

-635 SSKCTPGTTKA
+635 SSTCTPGTTKG
-646 ELFTL
+646 EVLTL
-651 IKNAMDE
+651 IKNDMDK
-658 GKTKMEQGFKAYEAA
+658 GKSMMESGFKAYEAA

-726 EGTGSDA
+726 EGTGSAA

-843 KVQLEALF
+843 KVQLEALI

-1047 KYNEKH
+1047 NYNKKH

-1102 LDSQTA
+1102 LDSETA

>member
-8 LLVSSLSL
+8 LLVSSLSF

-21 SVNAQTFNDGDAHS
+21 SVSAQTFNDGDAHS

-62 NGKYIGYCEDP
+62 NGKYVGYCEDP
-73 QNFSGKNYSV
+73 QNFSGKKYSV

-137 GDELYAAT
+137 GDELYVAT
-145 SIAVRAYTTGL
+145 SIAVRAYSTGL

-254 SLLTTTVNIEF
+254 SLLTTTVNIDF

-553 SAKAALAAE
+553 KAKQALATAS
-562 ADWQY
+562 DY
-567 SKQTGC
+567 SISYGC
-573 DGCTADSWTTTG
+573 DGCSAESWTRTG
-585 SYVGPLVTNIDYEE
+585 SYVGPVVTNIDYEE
-599 GLVTSQE
+599 GFVTSQE
-606 TTQNF
+606 TTQGF
-611 SYGTKESVSDN
+611 FYGTKESVSNN
-622 TIYDKEN
+622 TRYDSET
-629 KKNVCV
+629 KKYVCV
-635 SSKCTPGTTKA
+635 SSTCTPGTTEA
-646 ELFTL
+646 QVIAL
-651 IKNAMDE
+651 IKADMAK
-658 GKTKMEQGFKAYEAA
+658 GKSMMESGFKAYEAA

-726 EGTGSDA
+726 EGTGSAA

-843 KVQLEALF
+843 KVQLEALI

-1047 KYNEKH
+1047 NYNEKH

-1084 VIDDLVKNYE
+1084 VIDELVKNYE

>member
-8 LLVSSLSL
+8 LLVSSLAL
-16 AIGVK
+16 AFGVK
-21 SVNAQTFNDGDAHS
+21 SVSAQTFNDGDAHS
-35 ISRGNYITINSL
+35 LSRGNYITINSL

-62 NGKYIGYCEDP
+62 NGKYVGYCEDP

-100 AGLLKIISEGY
+100 AGLLKILSEGY

-145 SIAVRAYTTGL
+145 SIAVRAYSTGL

-197 SCNGD
+197 NCNGD

-254 SLLTTTVNIEF
+254 SLLTTTVNIDF

-272 SKTDTSE
+272 TKTDTSE

-367 KDATLKIDFKYNTNP
+367 KDAILKIDFKYNTNP

-553 SAKAALAAE
+553 KAKQALATAS
-562 ADWQY
+562 DY
-567 SKQTGC
+567 SISYGC
-573 DGCTADSWTTTG
+573 DGCSAESWTRTG
-585 SYVGPLVTNIDYEE
+585 SYVGPVVTNIDYEE
-599 GLVTSQE
+599 GFVTSQE
-606 TTQNF
+606 TTQGF
-611 SYGTKESVSDN
+611 FYGTKESVSNN
-622 TIYDKEN
+622 TRYDSETKRY
-629 KKNVCV
+629 VCV
-635 SSKCTPGTTKA
+635 SSTCTPGTTEA
-646 ELFTL
+646 QVIAL
-651 IKNAMDE
+651 IKADMAK
-658 GKTKMEQGFKAYEAA
+658 GKSMMESGFKAYEAA

-708 SPYYDILE
+708 SPYFDILE

-726 EGTGSDA
+726 EGTGSAA

-843 KVQLEALF
+843 KVQLEALI

-906 SPKHQDSFTGDY
+906 SPKHQGSFTGDY

-1002 KADATIKEIEDVN
+1002 KADATIKEIEEVN

-1047 KYNEKH
+1047 NYNEKH

-1102 LDSQTA
+1102 LDSETA

>member
-1 MKRIGNL
+1 MKRIGKL

-16 AIGVK
+16 AFGVK
-21 SVNAQTFNDGDAHS
+21 SVSAQTFNDGDAHS

-62 NGKYIGYCEDP
+62 NGKYVGYCEDP
-73 QNFSGKNYSV
+73 QNFSGKKYSV

-145 SIAVRAYTTGL
+145 SIAVRAYSTGL

-254 SLLTTTVNIEF
+254 SLLTTTVNIDF

-272 SKTDTSE
+272 NKTDTSE

-340 EAKDGVRTG
+340 EAKEGVRTG

-553 SAKAALAAE
+553 KAKQALATAS
-562 ADWQY
+562 DY
-567 SKQTGC
+567 SISYGC
-573 DGCTADSWTTTG
+573 DGCSAESWTRTG
-585 SYVGPLVTNIDYEE
+585 SYVGPVVTNIDYEE
-599 GLVTSQE
+599 GFVTSQE
-606 TTQNF
+606 TTQGF
-611 SYGTKESVSDN
+611 FYGTKESISNN
-622 TIYDKEN
+622 TSYDSET
-629 KKNVCV
+629 KKYVCV
-635 SSKCTPGTTKA
+635 SSTCTPGTTEA
-646 ELFTL
+646 QVIAL
-651 IKNAMDE
+651 IKADMAK
-658 GKTKMEQGFKAYEAA
+658 GKSMMESGFKAYEAA

-726 EGTGSDA
+726 EGTGSAA

-778 GTFETRKYTVCKD
+778 GTFESRKYTVCKD

-843 KVQLEALF
+843 KVQLEALI

-906 SPKHQDSFTGDY
+906 SPKHQNSFTGDY

>member
-16 AIGVK
+16 AFGVK
-21 SVNAQTFNDGDAHS
+21 SVSAQTFNDGDAHS
-35 ISRGNYITINSL
+35 LSRGNYITINSL

-62 NGKYIGYCEDP
+62 NGKYVGYCEDP
-73 QNFSGKNYSV
+73 QNFSGKKYSV

-145 SIAVRAYTTGL
+145 SIAVRAYSTGL

-272 SKTDTSE
+272 TKTDTSE

-367 KDATLKIDFKYNTNP
+367 KDAILKIDFKYNTNP

-527 SIDKDQYIQDVIDAQ
+527 SIDKDQYIQDIIDAQ
-542 KTMIEGLNLYR
+542 VQMIEGLNLYR

-573 DGCTADSWTTTG
+573 TGCTADSWTTTG
-585 SYVGPLVTNIDYEE
+585 SYVGPVVTNIDYEE

-606 TTQNF
+606 TTQTF

-629 KKNVCV
+629 KKDVCV
-635 SSKCTPGTTKA
+635 SSTCTPGTNKT
-646 ELFTL
+646 ELLTL
-651 IKNAMDE
+651 ITNAMGE

-726 EGTGSDA
+726 EGTGSAA

-906 SPKHQDSFTGDY
+906 SPKHQNSFTGDY

-1002 KADATIKEIEDVN
+1002 KADATIKEIEEVN

-1047 KYNEKH
+1047 NYNEKH

-1102 LDSQTA
+1102 LDSATA

>member
-1 MKRIGNL
+1 MKRIGKL

-16 AIGVK
+16 AFGVK
-21 SVNAQTFNDGDAHS
+21 SVSAQTFNDGDAHS
-35 ISRGNYITINSL
+35 ISRGNYIKIDSL

-254 SLLTTTVNIEF
+254 SLLTTTVNIDF

-272 SKTDTSE
+272 NKTDTSE

-453 NNVDDADNS
+453 NNIDDADNS

-553 SAKAALAAE
+553 KAKQALATAS
-562 ADWQY
+562 DY
-567 SKQTGC
+567 SISYGC
-573 DGCTADSWTTTG
+573 DGCSAESWTRTG
-585 SYVGPLVTNIDYEE
+585 SYVGPVVTNIDYEE

-606 TTQNF
+606 TTQGF
-611 SYGTKESVSDN
+611 FYGTKESISNN
-622 TIYDKEN
+622 TSYDSET
-629 KKNVCV
+629 KKYVCV
-635 SSKCTPGTTKA
+635 SSTCTPGTTEA
-646 ELFTL
+646 QVIAL
-651 IKNAMDE
+651 IKADMAK
-658 GKTKMEQGFKAYEAA
+658 GKSMMESGFKAYEAA

-726 EGTGSDA
+726 EGTGSAA

-778 GTFETRKYTVCKD
+778 GTFETRKYTVCKN

-906 SPKHQDSFTGDY
+906 SPKHQNSFTGDY

>member
-16 AIGVK
+16 AFGVK
-21 SVNAQTFNDGDAHS
+21 SVSAQTFNEGDAHS
-35 ISRGNYITINSL
+35 LSRGNYITINSL

-62 NGKYIGYCEDP
+62 NGKYVGYCEDP

-187 GEYTDNATYG
+187 GEYTDKATYG

-237 QQLFKAGVM
+237 QQLFKAGLM

-367 KDATLKIDFKYNTNP
+367 KDATLKIDYKYNTNP

-527 SIDKDQYIQDVIDAQ
+527 SIDKDQYIQDIIDAQ
-542 KTMIEGLNLYR
+542 VQMIEGLNLYR

-562 ADWQY
+562 PDWQY

-573 DGCTADSWTTTG
+573 NGCTADSWTTTG
-585 SYVGPLVTNIDYEE
+585 SYVGPVVTNIDYEE

-606 TTQNF
+606 TTQTF

-629 KKNVCV
+629 KKDVCV
-635 SSKCTPGTTKA
+635 SSTCTPGTNKT
-646 ELFTL
+646 ELLTL
-651 IKNAMDE
+651 ITNAMGE

-726 EGTGSDA
+726 EGTGSAA

-778 GTFETRKYTVCKD
+778 GTFEARKYTVCKD

-1002 KADATIKEIEDVN
+1002 KADATIKEIEEVN

-1047 KYNEKH
+1047 NYNEKH

-1102 LDSQTA
+1102 LDSTTA

>member
-16 AIGVK
+16 AFGVK
-21 SVNAQTFNDGDAHS
+21 SVSAQSFNEGDAHS
-35 ISRGNYITINSL
+35 LSRGNYITINSL

-62 NGKYIGYCEDP
+62 NGKYVGYCEDP
-73 QNFSGKNYSV
+73 QNFSGKKYSV

-145 SIAVRAYTTGL
+145 SIAVRAYSTGL

-272 SKTDTSE
+272 TKTDTSE

-553 SAKAALAAE
+553 KAKQALATAS
-562 ADWQY
+562 DY
-567 SKQTGC
+567 SISYGC
-573 DGCTADSWTTTG
+573 DGCSAESWTRTG
-585 SYVGPLVTNIDYEE
+585 SYVGPVVTNIDYEE
-599 GLVTSQE
+599 GFVTSQE
-606 TTQNF
+606 TTQGF
-611 SYGTKESVSDN
+611 FYGTKESISNN
-622 TIYDKEN
+622 TSYDSETKRY
-629 KKNVCV
+629 VCV
-635 SSKCTPGTTKA
+635 SSTCTPGTTEA
-646 ELFTL
+646 QVIAL
-651 IKNAMDE
+651 IKADMAK
-658 GKTKMEQGFKAYEAA
+658 GKSMMESGFKAYEAA

-726 EGTGSDA
+726 EGTGSAA

-778 GTFETRKYTVCKD
+778 GTFEARKYTVCKN

-843 KVQLEALF
+843 KVQLEALI

-932 NCDFVCEGED
+932 NCDFICEGED

-1002 KADATIKEIEDVN
+1002 KADATIKEIEEVN

-1047 KYNEKH
+1047 NYNEKH

-1102 LDSQTA
+1102 LDSETA

>member
-1 MKRIGNL
+1 MKRIGKL

-16 AIGVK
+16 AFGVK
-21 SVNAQTFNDGDAHS
+21 SVSAQTFNDGDAHS
-35 ISRGNYITINSL
+35 ISRGNYIKIDSL

-254 SLLTTTVNIEF
+254 SLLTTTVNIDF

-272 SKTDTSE
+272 NKTDTSE

-553 SAKAALAAE
+553 KAKQALATAS
-562 ADWQY
+562 DY
-567 SKQTGC
+567 SISYGC
-573 DGCTADSWTTTG
+573 DGCSAESWTRTG
-585 SYVGPLVTNIDYEE
+585 SYVGPVVTNIDYEE

-606 TTQNF
+606 TTQGF
-611 SYGTKESVSDN
+611 FYGTKESISNN
-622 TIYDKEN
+622 TSYDSET
-629 KKNVCV
+629 KKYVCV
-635 SSKCTPGTTKA
+635 SSTCTPGTTEA
-646 ELFTL
+646 QVIAL
-651 IKNAMDE
+651 IKADMAK
-658 GKTKMEQGFKAYEAA
+658 GKSMMESGFKAYEAA

-726 EGTGSDA
+726 EGTGSAA

>member
-16 AIGVK
+16 AFGVK
-21 SVNAQTFNDGDAHS
+21 SVSAQTFNDGDAHS

-197 SCNGD
+197 NCNGD

-272 SKTDTSE
+272 TKTDTSE

-294 KLSDGKEGKVELSM
+294 KLSDGKDGKVELSM

-319 EAQDGGDYKQV
+319 EAQDGGEYKQV

-553 SAKAALAAE
+553 KAKQALATAS
-562 ADWQY
+562 DY
-567 SKQTGC
+567 SISYGC
-573 DGCTADSWTTTG
+573 DGCSAESWTRTG
-585 SYVGPLVTNIDYEE
+585 SYVGPVVTNIDYEE
-599 GLVTSQE
+599 GFVTSQE
-606 TTQNF
+606 TTQGF
-611 SYGTKESVSDN
+611 FYGTKESISNN
-622 TIYDKEN
+622 TSYDSET
-629 KKNVCV
+629 KKYVCV
-635 SSKCTPGTTKA
+635 SSTCTPGTTEA
-646 ELFTL
+646 QVIAL
-651 IKNAMDE
+651 IKADMAK
-658 GKTKMEQGFKAYEAA
+658 GKSMMESGFKAYEAA

-726 EGTGSDA
+726 EGTGSAA

-906 SPKHQDSFTGDY
+906 SPKHQNSFTGDY

>member
-16 AIGVK
+16 AFGVK
-21 SVNAQTFNDGDAHS
+21 SVSAQTFNDGDTHS

-145 SIAVRAYTTGL
+145 SIAVRAYSTGL

-197 SCNGD
+197 NCNGD

-254 SLLTTTVNIEF
+254 SLLTTTVNIDF

-272 SKTDTSE
+272 TKTDTSE

-553 SAKAALAAE
+553 KAKQALATASDYSISYGCGGCSAE
-562 ADWQY
+562 
-567 SKQTGC
+567 
-573 DGCTADSWTTTG
+573 SWTRTG
-585 SYVGPLVTNIDYEE
+585 SYVGPVVTNIDYEE

-606 TTQNF
+606 TTQGF
-611 SYGTKESVSDN
+611 FYGTKESISNN
-622 TIYDKEN
+622 TSYDSET
-629 KKNVCV
+629 KKYVCV
-635 SSKCTPGTTKA
+635 SSTCTPGTTEA
-646 ELFTL
+646 QVIAL
-651 IKNAMDE
+651 IKADMAK
-658 GKTKMEQGFKAYEAA
+658 GKSMMESGFKAYEAA

-726 EGTGSDA
+726 EGTGSAA

-778 GTFETRKYTVCKD
+778 GTFETRKYTVCKN

-906 SPKHQDSFTGDY
+906 SPKHQNSFTGDY

>member
-16 AIGVK
+16 AFGVK
-21 SVNAQTFNDGDAHS
+21 SVSAQTFNDGDAHS
-35 ISRGNYITINSL
+35 LSRGNYITINSL

-62 NGKYIGYCEDP
+62 NGKYVGYCEDP

-145 SIAVRAYTTGL
+145 SIAVRAYSTGL

-367 KDATLKIDFKYNTNP
+367 KDAILKIDFKYNTNP

-527 SIDKDQYIQDVIDAQ
+527 SIDKDQYIQDIIDAQ
-542 KTMIEGLNLYR
+542 VQMIEGLNLYR

-573 DGCTADSWTTTG
+573 TGCTADSWTTTG
-585 SYVGPLVTNIDYEE
+585 SYVGPVVTNIDYEE

-606 TTQNF
+606 TTQTF

-629 KKNVCV
+629 KKDVCV
-635 SSKCTPGTTKA
+635 SSTCTPGTNKT
-646 ELFTL
+646 ELLTL
-651 IKNAMDE
+651 ITNAMGE

-726 EGTGSDA
+726 EGTGSAA

-778 GTFETRKYTVCKD
+778 GTFEARKYTVCKD

-906 SPKHQDSFTGDY
+906 SPKHQNSFTGDY

-1039 PQAIRELK
+1039 PKAIRELK
-1047 KYNEKH
+1047 NYNEKH

-1102 LDSQTA
+1102 LDSATA

>member
-1 MKRIGNL
+1 
-8 LLVSSLSL
+8 
-16 AIGVK
+16 
-21 SVNAQTFNDGDAHS
+21 
-35 ISRGNYITINSL
+35 
-47 DVGSANYGI
+47 
-56 YKYTFD
+56 
-62 NGKYIGYCEDP
+62 
-73 QNFSGKNYSV
+73 
-83 SRELGAT
+83 
-90 TNGKTIQNMD
+90 MD

-145 SIAVRAYTTGL
+145 SIAVRAYSTGL

-553 SAKAALAAE
+553 KAKQALATAS
-562 ADWQY
+562 DY
-567 SKQTGC
+567 SISYGC
-573 DGCTADSWTTTG
+573 DGCSAESWTRTG
-585 SYVGPLVTNIDYEE
+585 SYVGPVVTNIDYEE

-606 TTQNF
+606 TTQGF
-611 SYGTKESVSDN
+611 FYGTKESISNN
-622 TIYDKEN
+622 TSYDSET
-629 KKNVCV
+629 KKYVCV
-635 SSKCTPGTTKA
+635 SSTCTPGTTEA
-646 ELFTL
+646 QVIAL
-651 IKNAMDE
+651 IKADMAK
-658 GKTKMEQGFKAYEAA
+658 GKSMMESGFKAYEAA

-726 EGTGSDA
+726 EGTGSAA

-778 GTFETRKYTVCKD
+778 GTFEARKYTVCKD

-1047 KYNEKH
+1047 NYNKKH

>member
-16 AIGVK
+16 AFGVK
-21 SVNAQTFNDGDAHS
+21 SVSAQTFNEGDAHS
-35 ISRGNYITINSL
+35 LSRGNYITINSL

-62 NGKYIGYCEDP
+62 NGKYVGYCEDP
-73 QNFSGKNYSV
+73 QNFSGKKYSV

-145 SIAVRAYTTGL
+145 SIAVRAYSTGL

-197 SCNGD
+197 NCNGD

-254 SLLTTTVNIEF
+254 SLLTTTVNIDF

-272 SKTDTSE
+272 NKTDTSE

-553 SAKAALAAE
+553 KAKQALATAS
-562 ADWQY
+562 DY
-567 SKQTGC
+567 SISYGC
-573 DGCTADSWTTTG
+573 DGCSAESWTRTG
-585 SYVGPLVTNIDYEE
+585 SYVGPVVTNIDYEE
-599 GLVTSQE
+599 GFVTSQE
-606 TTQNF
+606 TTQGF
-611 SYGTKESVSDN
+611 FYGTKESVSNN
-622 TIYDKEN
+622 TSYDSET
-629 KKNVCV
+629 KKYVCV
-635 SSKCTPGTTKA
+635 SSTCTPGTTEA
-646 ELFTL
+646 QVIAL
-651 IKNAMDE
+651 IKADMAK
-658 GKTKMEQGFKAYEAA
+658 GKSMMESGFKAYEAA

-726 EGTGSDA
+726 EGTGSAA

-778 GTFETRKYTVCKD
+778 GTFEARKYTVCKD

-843 KVQLEALF
+843 KVQLEALI

-906 SPKHQDSFTGDY
+906 SPKHQGSFTGDY

>member
-16 AIGVK
+16 AFGVK
-21 SVNAQTFNDGDAHS
+21 SVSAQTFNDGDAHS
-35 ISRGNYITINSL
+35 LSRGNYITINSL

-62 NGKYIGYCEDP
+62 NGKYVGYCEDP
-73 QNFSGKNYSV
+73 QNFSGKKYSV

-120 SVVTPESAPNAI
+120 SIVTPESAPNAI

-145 SIAVRAYTTGL
+145 SIAVRAYSTGL

-197 SCNGD
+197 NCNGD

-254 SLLTTTVNIEF
+254 SLLTTTVNIDF

-272 SKTDTSE
+272 TKTDTSE

-527 SIDKDQYIQDVIDAQ
+527 SIDKDQYIQDIIDAQ
-542 KTMIEGLNLYR
+542 VQMIEGLNLYR

-562 ADWQY
+562 PDWQY

-573 DGCTADSWTTTG
+573 NGCTADSWTTTG
-585 SYVGPLVTNIDYEE
+585 SYVGPVVTNIDYEE

-606 TTQNF
+606 TTQTF

-622 TIYDKEN
+622 VIYDKEN
-629 KKNVCV
+629 KKDVCV
-635 SSKCTPGTTKA
+635 SSTCTPGTNKT
-646 ELFTL
+646 ELLTL
-651 IKNAMDE
+651 ITNAMGE

-726 EGTGSDA
+726 EGTGSAA

-778 GTFETRKYTVCKD
+778 GTFEARKYTVCKD

-906 SPKHQDSFTGDY
+906 SPKHQNSFTGDY

-1039 PQAIRELK
+1039 PKAIRELK
-1047 KYNEKH
+1047 NYNEKH

-1102 LDSQTA
+1102 LDSETA

>member
-16 AIGVK
+16 AFGVK
-21 SVNAQTFNDGDAHS
+21 SVSAQTFNDGDAHS
-35 ISRGNYITINSL
+35 LSRGNYITINSL

-62 NGKYIGYCEDP
+62 NGKYVGYCEDP

-145 SIAVRAYTTGL
+145 SIAVRAYSTGL

-340 EAKDGVRTG
+340 EAKDGVRSG

-367 KDATLKIDFKYNTNP
+367 KDATLKIDYKYNTNP

-527 SIDKDQYIQDVIDAQ
+527 SIDKDQYIQDIIDAQ
-542 KTMIEGLNLYR
+542 VQMIEGLNLYR

-562 ADWQY
+562 PDWQY

-573 DGCTADSWTTTG
+573 NGCTADSWTTTG
-585 SYVGPLVTNIDYEE
+585 SYVGPVVTNIDYEE

-606 TTQNF
+606 TTQTF

-629 KKNVCV
+629 KKDVCV
-635 SSKCTPGTTKA
+635 SSTCTPGTNKT
-646 ELFTL
+646 ELLTL
-651 IKNAMDE
+651 ITNAMGE

-726 EGTGSDA
+726 EGTGSAA

-778 GTFETRKYTVCKD
+778 GTFEARKYTVCKD

-1002 KADATIKEIEDVN
+1002 KADATIKEIEEVN

-1047 KYNEKH
+1047 NYNEKH

-1102 LDSQTA
+1102 LDSTTA

>member
-1 MKRIGNL
+1 MKRIGDL

-16 AIGVK
+16 AFGVK
-21 SVNAQTFNDGDAHS
+21 NVSAQTFNEGEAHS
-35 ISRGNYITINSL
+35 LSRGNYITINSL

-62 NGKYIGYCEDP
+62 NGKYVGYCEDP
-73 QNFSGKNYSV
+73 QNFSGKKYSV

-145 SIAVRAYTTGL
+145 SIAVRAYSTGL

-197 SCNGD
+197 NCNGD

-272 SKTDTSE
+272 TKTDTSE

-553 SAKAALAAE
+553 KAKQALATAS
-562 ADWQY
+562 DY
-567 SKQTGC
+567 SISYGC
-573 DGCTADSWTTTG
+573 DGCSAESWTRTG
-585 SYVGPLVTNIDYEE
+585 SYVGPVVTNIDYEE
-599 GLVTSQE
+599 GFVTSQE
-606 TTQNF
+606 TTQGF
-611 SYGTKESVSDN
+611 FYGTKESVSNN
-622 TIYDKEN
+622 TSYDSETKRY
-629 KKNVCV
+629 VCV
-635 SSKCTPGTTKA
+635 SSTCTPGTTEA
-646 ELFTL
+646 QVIAL
-651 IKNAMDE
+651 IKADMAK
-658 GKTKMEQGFKAYEAA
+658 GKSMMESGFKAYEAA

-726 EGTGSDA
+726 EGTGSAA

-778 GTFETRKYTVCKD
+778 GTFEARKYTVCKN

-1002 KADATIKEIEDVN
+1002 KADATIKEIEEVN

-1047 KYNEKH
+1047 NYNKKH

>member
-16 AIGVK
+16 AFGVK
-21 SVNAQTFNDGDAHS
+21 SVSAQTFNDGDAHS
-35 ISRGNYITINSL
+35 LSRGNYITINSL

-62 NGKYIGYCEDP
+62 NGKYVGYCEDP

-100 AGLLKIISEGY
+100 AGLLKILSEGY

-294 KLSDGKEGKVELSM
+294 KLSDGKDGKVELSM

-553 SAKAALAAE
+553 KAKQALATAS
-562 ADWQY
+562 DY
-567 SKQTGC
+567 SISYGC
-573 DGCTADSWTTTG
+573 DGCSAESWTRTG
-585 SYVGPLVTNIDYEE
+585 SYVGPVVTNIDYEE

-606 TTQNF
+606 TTQGF
-611 SYGTKESVSDN
+611 FYGTKESISNN
-622 TIYDKEN
+622 TSYDSET
-629 KKNVCV
+629 KKYVCV
-635 SSKCTPGTTKA
+635 SSTCTPGTTEA
-646 ELFTL
+646 QVIAL
-651 IKNAMDE
+651 IKADMAK
-658 GKTKMEQGFKAYEAA
+658 GKSMMESGFKAYEAA

-726 EGTGSDA
+726 EGTGSAA

-778 GTFETRKYTVCKD
+778 GTFEARKYTVCKD

-843 KVQLEALF
+843 KVQLEALI

-1047 KYNEKH
+1047 NYNKKH

>member
-16 AIGVK
+16 AFGVK
-21 SVNAQTFNDGDAHS
+21 SVSAQTFNDGDAHS
-35 ISRGNYITINSL
+35 LSRGNYITINSL

-62 NGKYIGYCEDP
+62 NGKYVGYCEDP
-73 QNFSGKNYSV
+73 QNFSGKKYSV

-145 SIAVRAYTTGL
+145 SIAVRAYSTGL

-197 SCNGD
+197 NCNGD

-254 SLLTTTVNIEF
+254 SLLTTTVNIDF

-272 SKTDTSE
+272 TKTDTSE

-340 EAKDGVRTG
+340 EAKDGVRSG

-367 KDATLKIDFKYNTNP
+367 KDAILKIDFKYNTNP

-527 SIDKDQYIQDVIDAQ
+527 SIDKDQYIQDIIDAQ
-542 KTMIEGLNLYR
+542 VQMIEGLNLYR

-562 ADWQY
+562 PDWQY

-573 DGCTADSWTTTG
+573 NGCTADSWTTTG
-585 SYVGPLVTNIDYEE
+585 SYVGPVVTNIDYEE

-606 TTQNF
+606 TTQTF

-622 TIYDKEN
+622 VIYDKEN
-629 KKNVCV
+629 KKDVCV
-635 SSKCTPGTTKA
+635 SSTCTPGTNKT
-646 ELFTL
+646 ELLTL
-651 IKNAMDE
+651 ITNAMGE

-726 EGTGSDA
+726 EGTGSAA

-778 GTFETRKYTVCKD
+778 GTFEARKYTVCKD

-906 SPKHQDSFTGDY
+906 SPKHQNSFTGDY

-1002 KADATIKEIEDVN
+1002 KADATIKEIEEVN

-1047 KYNEKH
+1047 NYNKKH

-1102 LDSQTA
+1102 LDSATA